1 MDTNNPYQ
9 TPKSDLLTR
18 DTANEE
24 TLKIAKGQKKVIY
37 AILVNILAYILQI
50 YIGQIAAL
58 VNLFA
63 IGLST
68 AGLIQMSKGMKYS
81 TTAIILLV
89 VLFYSGNKPPR
100 AASYQWE
107 SNILST
113 KTWVYSRPVGRKN
126 VREFQLNIK
135 NLNQAHSISIL
146 KSKTS

>member
-89 VLFYSGNKPPR
+89 LLFFIPVINLLVLLRINGK
-100 AASYQWE
+100 ATSYLQKRGY
-107 SNILST
+107 T
-113 KTWVYSRPVGRKN
+113 VGLLGAKM
-126 VREFQLNIK
+126 
-135 NLNQAHSISIL
+135 
-146 KSKTS
+146 